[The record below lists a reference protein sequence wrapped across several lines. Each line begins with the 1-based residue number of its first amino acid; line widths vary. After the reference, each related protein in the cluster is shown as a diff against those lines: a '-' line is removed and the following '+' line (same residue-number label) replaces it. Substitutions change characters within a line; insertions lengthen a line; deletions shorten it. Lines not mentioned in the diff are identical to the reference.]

1 MEILHT
7 GLHTIFEKLVERICL
22 KIKAYFLE
30 VIILLI
36 LITFLLD
43 YILMLCEAK
52 IDVDHSWDLKRNCCK
67 FQQFLGKQ
75 YKRAKAPIELML
87 HMQLLV
93 TQSLKTA

>member
-52 IDVDHSWDLKRNCCK
+52 IDVDHSWDLK
-67 FQQFLGKQ
+67 G
-75 YKRAKAPIELML
+75 
-87 HMQLLV
+87 
-93 TQSLKTA
+93 

>member
-7 GLHTIFEKLVERICL
+7 GLDKILEKLVKRIFL

-43 YILMLCEAK
+43 YILMLLEENWWW
-52 IDVDHSWDLKRNCCK
+52 SLLGLKGIK
-67 FQQFLGKQ
+67 KS
-75 YKRAKAPIELML
+75 
-87 HMQLLV
+87 QL
-93 TQSLKTA
+93 

>member
-30 VIILLI
+30 VIISLI

-43 YILMLCEAK
+43 YILMLKNQKGEIVCRK
-52 IDVDHSWDLKRNCCK
+52 I
-67 FQQFLGKQ
+67 
-75 YKRAKAPIELML
+75 
-87 HMQLLV
+87 
-93 TQSLKTA
+93 